1 MTYIQPADTSL
12 GVLAGDRVFQK
23 LAHGLVWIAFA
34 ASGFVLFEPSPYDV
48 LMLGTVLIFFLA
60 GLPIPR
66 RSWPLFL
73 LLAAYI
79 AGGFFASI
87 VPALFAPTSIN
98 VIITG
103 YLIAS
108 AIFVASYVPQNPLAN
123 FERIMN
129 GWSVAAFY
137 AALSGVLGYFN
148 LAGPLSGTFLVYGRA
163 KGTFEDPNVLG
174 PFLVA
179 PLLYAIYKL
188 LRGRVQNYIWVLP
201 QILVLSL
208 ALLLAFSRGAWG
220 HAGLSGIV
228 FGYFLIVTAR
238 NFQER
243 VQIILFGIFGM
254 MMIIVLGIWAVSFD
268 KVGNLFDDRA
278 TVSQSYDSGPAGR
291 FSRQQQALDIVLDN
305 PAGIGAEE
313 FVKIFPEA
321 PHNVYLNVYI
331 ITGWLGGTV
340 YLILVLATL
349 SIGFRQAL
357 VRVPWQN
364 VYILIYATY
373 VGVTFEGLIIDTDH
387 WRHFYILMG
396 LVWAG
401 ALSTG
406 GILTR
411 RKNARPTVPVP
422 N

>member
-1 MTYIQPADTSL
+1 MTFIQPADTSL
-12 GVLAGDRVFQK
+12 GVLAGDRLFRK
-23 LAHGLVWIAFA
+23 FAHGLVWIAFA
-34 ASGFVLFEPSPYDV
+34 ASGLVLFEPSPYDV
-48 LMLGTVLIFFLA
+48 LMLAAMLIFSLA
-60 GLPIPR
+60 GLPVPR
-66 RSWPLFL
+66 RLFPLVL
-73 LLAAYI
+73 LFGAYV
-79 AGGFFASI
+79 AGGLFASL
-87 VPALFAPTSIN
+87 VPSIFLATGIN
-98 VIITG
+98 VAITG

-108 AIFVASYVPQNPLAN
+108 AIFVASYVAQNPMSH

-148 LAGPLSGTFLVYGRA
+148 LAGPLSETFLVYDRA

-174 PFLVA
+174 PFLIA

-188 LRGRVQNYIWVLP
+188 LRGRVQSYVWVVP
-201 QILVLSL
+201 QILILSL

-220 HAGLSGIV
+220 HAVFSGLI
-228 FGYFLIVTAR
+228 FGYLLVITAR

-243 VQIILFGIFGM
+243 LQILLFGMFGI
-254 MMIIVLGIWAVSFD
+254 MMIVVLGIWAVSFD
-268 KVGNLFDDRA
+268 KVGDLFDNRA
-278 TVSQSYDSGPAGR
+278 SISQAYDSGPSGR
-291 FSRQQQALDIVLDN
+291 FARQLAAADLVLEN

-313 FVKIFPEA
+313 FVKMFPEA

-331 ITGWLGGTV
+331 ISGWLGGTA
-340 YLILVLATL
+340 YLAVVLWTIY
-349 SIGFRQAL
+349 IGFRQAL

-364 VYILIYATY
+364 IYILIYASY
-373 VGVTFEGLIIDTDH
+373 VGVAFEGLIIDTDH
-387 WRHFYILMG
+387 WRHYFILMG

-401 ALSTG
+401 AVSAG

-411 RKNARPTVPVP
+411 RKHAPPTALVS

>member
-1 MTYIQPADTSL
+1 MTYIQAADTSL

-23 LAHGLVWIAFA
+23 LAHGLVWLTFA
-34 ASGFVLFEPSPYDV
+34 ASGFVLFEPSPYDA
-48 LMLGTVLIFFLA
+48 LMLGTILMFFLV

-66 RSWPLFL
+66 RTWPLFL

-79 AGGFFASI
+79 AGGLFAAI
-87 VPALFAPTSIN
+87 VPAIFGPTGKN

-108 AIFVASYVPQNPLAN
+108 AIFVASYVAQNPLAH

-137 AALSGVLGYFN
+137 AAFSGILGYFN
-148 LAGPLSGTFLVYGRA
+148 LAGPLSDTFLVYDRA

-174 PFLVA
+174 PFLIA

-188 LRGRVQNYIWVLP
+188 LRGRVQSYVWVLP
-201 QILVLSL
+201 QILILSL
-208 ALLLAFSRGAWG
+208 ALLLAFSRGAWA
-220 HAGLSGIV
+220 HAILSGII
-228 FGYFLIVTAR
+228 FGYLLIITAR

-243 VQIILFGIFGM
+243 MQIILFGMFGM
-254 MMIIVLGIWAVSFD
+254 IMIIVLGIWAVSFD
-268 KVGNLFDDRA
+268 KVGNLFENRA
-278 TVSQSYDSGPAGR
+278 AVTQAYDSGPAGR
-291 FSRQQQALDIVLDN
+291 FARQQKALDIVLEN

-313 FVKIFPEA
+313 FVKTFPEA

-331 ITGWLGGTV
+331 IAGWLGGTV
-340 YLILVLATL
+340 YLILVLSTL
-349 SIGFRQAL
+349 AIGFRQAL
-357 VRVPWQN
+357 IHVPWQN

-373 VGVTFEGLIIDTDH
+373 VGVALEGLIIDTDH
-387 WRHFYILMG
+387 WRHYFVLMG

-401 ALSTG
+401 AVSAG
-406 GILTR
+406 GILTK
-411 RKNARPTVPVP
+411 RKHTRPTASITI
-422 N
+422 

>member
-87 VPALFAPTSIN
+87 MPALFAPTSIN

-278 TVSQSYDSGPAGR
+278 TVSQSYDSGPTGR